1 MNVLRNVA
9 YELRR
14 RCAIPHAV
22 PTQAVSTQAV
32 STQAVSTQAVSTHA
46 VPLPPSAAFFAA
58 SNAAALVSSAFCWR
72 Y

>member
-22 PTQAVSTQAV
+22 P
-32 STQAVSTQAVSTHA
+32 TQAVSTQAVSTHA

>member
-22 PTQAVSTQAV
+22 PTHAVSTQAV
-32 STQAVSTQAVSTHA
+32 PTHA

-58 SNAAALVSSAFCWR
+58 SNAAALVSSAFSWR

>member
-1 MNVLRNVA
+1 VLRNVA

-22 PTQAVSTQAV
+22 PTQAV

>member
-32 STQAVSTQAVSTHA
+32 STRAVSTHA

>member
-22 PTQAVSTQAV
+22 PTQAV